1 VDERQEKLQWL
12 KHALLETGLKASP
25 FAEKAGVAPATLTKF
40 LKTPDSITP
49 PSDRIMKTLAE
60 AHDLSGYG
68 YDGQPPETGF
78 KEEGSHPL
86 SPSDVGEEEYERLK
100 KLIGNIESSTSEGAE
115 NFHVIEGNGLEN
127 LHIKHGDIVYIDHN
141 RLPKE
146 NDIVCLS
153 LRDEENFTA
162 KTIFRLY
169 VPSGSVTACIT
180 ATNDPT
186 ISNKVI
192 FVDGINVKIYG
203 VVEKIVRNL

>member
-1 VDERQEKLQWL
+1 MDDRQEKLQWL

-40 LKTPDSITP
+40 LKTPDNITP
-49 PSDRIMKTLAE
+49 PSDRIMKALAE
-60 AHDLSGYG
+60 AHDLTGYG
-68 YDGQPPETGF
+68 YDGQTPDTGF
-78 KEEGSHPL
+78 NEEGSHPL
-86 SPSDVGEEEYERLK
+86 SPSDVGQEEYERLK
-100 KLIGNIESSTSEGAE
+100 QLIGNSESDIPGSE

-127 LHIKHGDIVYIDHN
+127 LHIKHGDIVFIDHN

>member
-1 VDERQEKLQWL
+1 MDDRQEKLQWL

-40 LKTPDSITP
+40 LKTPDNITP
-49 PSDRIMKTLAE
+49 PSNRIMKALAE
-60 AHDLSGYG
+60 AHDLTGYG
-68 YDGQPPETGF
+68 YDGQAPETGF
-78 KEEGSHPL
+78 NEEGSHPL

-100 KLIGNIESSTSEGAE
+100 QFIGNSENDTPGSE

-127 LHIKHGDIVYIDHN
+127 LHIKHGDIVFIDHN

-180 ATNDPT
+180 ATNDPA

>member
-1 VDERQEKLQWL
+1 MDDRQEKLQWL

-40 LKTPDSITP
+40 LKTPDNITP
-49 PSDRIMKTLAE
+49 PSDRIMKALAE
-60 AHDLSGYG
+60 AHDLTGYG
-68 YDGQPPETGF
+68 YDGQSPDTGF
-78 KEEGSHPL
+78 NEEGSHPL
-86 SPSDVGEEEYERLK
+86 SPSDVGQEEYDRLK
-100 KLIGNIESSTSEGAE
+100 QLIGNSESDIPGSE

-127 LHIKHGDIVYIDHN
+127 LHIKHGDIVFIDHN

-180 ATNDPT
+180 ATNDPA

>member
-1 VDERQEKLQWL
+1 MDDRQEKLQWL

-40 LKTPDSITP
+40 LKTPDNITP
-49 PSDRIMKTLAE
+49 PSDRIMKALAE
-60 AHDLSGYG
+60 AHDLTGYG
-68 YDGQPPETGF
+68 YDGQAPETGF
-78 KEEGSHPL
+78 NEEGSHPL
-86 SPSDVGEEEYERLK
+86 SPSDVGQEEYDRLK
-100 KLIGNIESSTSEGAE
+100 QLIGNTESDTPGSE

-127 LHIKHGDIVYIDHN
+127 LHIKHG
-141 RLPKE
+141 
-146 NDIVCLS
+146 DIVCLS

-180 ATNDPT
+180 ATNDPA

>member
-1 VDERQEKLQWL
+1 MDERQEKLDWL
-12 KHALLETGLKASP
+12 KQALANTGLKASP

-40 LKTPDSITP
+40 LKTPDLVTP

-60 AHDLSGYG
+60 AHDLSGFG
-68 YDGQPPETGF
+68 YEGDNNLNGF
-78 KEEGSHPL
+78 QEEGSHPL
-86 SPSDVGEEEYERLK
+86 SPADVGEEEYHRLTQ
-100 KLIGNIESSTSEGAE
+100 LTNNPSSG

-127 LHIKHGDIVYIDHN
+127 LHIKHGDIVFVDHN
-141 RLPKE
+141 RTPKE

-180 ATNDPT
+180 ATNDPS
-186 ISNKVI
+186 IQNKVI

-203 VVEKIVRNL
+203 VVEKILRNL

>member
-1 VDERQEKLQWL
+1 MDERQEKLQWL
-12 KHALLETGLKASP
+12 KQALLETGLKASP

-40 LKTPDSITP
+40 LKTPDAITP

-60 AHDLSGYG
+60 AHDLCGYG
-68 YDGQPPETGF
+68 YEGLTQETGF
-78 KEEGSHPL
+78 SEEGSHPL
-86 SPSDVGEEEYERLK
+86 SPSDVGEEEYNRLTM
-100 KLIGNIESSTSEGAE
+100 LTDNNEST
-115 NFHVIEGNGLEN
+115 NYHVIEGNGLQN
-127 LHIKHGDIVYIDHN
+127 LHIKHGDIVFVDHN

-180 ATNDPT
+180 ATNDPS
-186 ISNKVI
+186 INNKVI

>member
-1 VDERQEKLQWL
+1 MDERQEKLDWL
-12 KHALLETGLKASP
+12 KQALVNTGLKASP

-40 LKTPDSITP
+40 LKTPELITP

-60 AHDLSGYG
+60 AHNLSGYG
-68 YDGQPPETGF
+68 YEGDANPNGF
-78 KEEGSHPL
+78 NEEGSHPL
-86 SPSDVGEEEYERLK
+86 SPLDVGEEEYERLTQ
-100 KLIGNIESSTSEGAE
+100 LTYTCNSG

-127 LHIKHGDIVYIDHN
+127 LHIKHGDVVIVDHN
-141 RLPKE
+141 RPPKE

-180 ATNDPT
+180 ATNDPS
-186 ISNKVI
+186 IHNKVI

-203 VVEKIVRNL
+203 VVEKVIRNL